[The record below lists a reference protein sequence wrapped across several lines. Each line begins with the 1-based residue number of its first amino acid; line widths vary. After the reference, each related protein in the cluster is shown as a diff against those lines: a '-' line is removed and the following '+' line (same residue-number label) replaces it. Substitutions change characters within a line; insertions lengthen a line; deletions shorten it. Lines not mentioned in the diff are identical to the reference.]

1 MVMDEY
7 SVNFSETFKAERMYI
22 AKILRIAAD
31 DKGHGLT
38 KDDIS
43 SMTGIPTGESSG
55 KVVPHLK
62 YASFMG
68 LVNYQL
74 NNKVYDIS
82 IPTLGNK
89 IYKEDPCLY
98 DEISLLLCQCMM
110 TRVAPMWKES
120 FRGIISKYHNDIDK
134 EQLTRELKCTYK
146 ESITSKNLTPFIGT
160 YKDGMFAPLNLFEYD
175 KNTIK
180 FSGCHINEEYIY
192 LYAYILWRIWDDKFK
207 YSQCDELTAIEIA
220 ELNYGDIFGWTS
232 INEYNVLDI
241 MASKELIRMN
251 RQLEPYTVRRLVS
264 EDFLLNRMYCD
275 LL

>member
-1 MVMDEY
+1 MLLVFDVGNTNMVLGIYENNELTKHWRICTDKEKTSDEY
-7 SVNFSETFKAERMYI
+7 
-22 AKILRIAAD
+22 
-31 DKGHGLT
+31 
-38 KDDIS
+38 
-43 SMTGIPTGESSG
+43 
-55 KVVPHLK
+55 
-62 YASFMG
+62 
-68 LVNYQL
+68 
-74 NNKVYDIS
+74 
-82 IPTLGNK
+82 
-89 IYKEDPCLY
+89 
-98 DEISLLLCQCMM
+98 
-110 TRVAPMWKES
+110 
-120 FRGIISKYHNDIDK
+120 
-134 EQLTRELKCTYK
+134 
-146 ESITSKNLTPFIGT
+146 
-160 YKDGMFAPLNLFEYD
+160 GMLIKNLFEYD